1 LERGEAI
8 RGVALSAKEAMKR
21 HGRVHSI
28 LTFLSAHR
36 ADLAAEERKTEQIQ
50 SLSRR
55 AFAPRANRNIQGFAA
70 EAIAIRAG

>member
-8 RGVALSAKEAMKR
+8 CGVALSAKEAMKR

-36 ADLAAEERKTEQIQ
+36 ADLAVEEWKTEQIQ
-50 SLSRR
+50 SLSQLLRPAR
-55 AFAPRANRNIQGFAA
+55 TGTFRDSPPKP
-70 EAIAIRAG
+70 